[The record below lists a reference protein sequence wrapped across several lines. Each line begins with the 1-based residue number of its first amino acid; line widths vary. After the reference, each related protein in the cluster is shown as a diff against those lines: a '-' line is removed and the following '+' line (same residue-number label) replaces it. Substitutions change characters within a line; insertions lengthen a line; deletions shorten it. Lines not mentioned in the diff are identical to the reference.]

1 MEQRDSKIIRGILLG
16 GMLVKL
22 LYTALFAGLY
32 IIQRPL
38 LALADVSGELR
49 DADLLIFPTTWL
61 IPVGICAV
69 YWILCLFARSAVI
82 KPVTKDHLTELS
94 ILTGVFLIANAAA
107 LRIASFL
114 DSKQMTAA
122 VHYFSSGAADTHSTM
137 GEMLAAH
144 STVTSLLS
152 LLSHLSAAAN
162 DLLIVG
168 VTAIVVRAFYLH
180 KTAPETGC

>member
-61 IPVGICAV
+61 IPVGICAA
-69 YWILCLFARSAVI
+69 YWVICLFARSV
-82 KPVTKDHLTELS
+82 VMQTGSREQLTGLS
-94 ILTGVFLIANAAA
+94 IVTGVFLIGSALA
-107 LRIASFL
+107 LRITSFL

-122 VHYFSSGAADTHSTM
+122 IHLISGNAVDA
-137 GEMLAAH
+137 LAAH

-180 KTAPETGC
+180 KAAPETGC